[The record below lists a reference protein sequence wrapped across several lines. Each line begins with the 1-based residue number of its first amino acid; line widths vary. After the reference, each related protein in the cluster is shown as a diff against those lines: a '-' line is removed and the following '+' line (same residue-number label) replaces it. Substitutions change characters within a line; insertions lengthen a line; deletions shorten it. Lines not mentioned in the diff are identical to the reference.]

1 MPNYSYTCL
10 DCKKRFSLFL
20 SYQEYEKAQPACPA
34 CGSKNITR
42 RLGRVRFARSEE
54 SRLDALADPTKL
66 AGIEDD
72 PRAVAN
78 LMKQMSSELG
88 EDPGEEFH
96 EVVDRLEKGQSPE
109 EIERDL
115 PALGDS
121 GLADFGED

>member
-1 MPNYSYTCL
+1 MPNYSFTCL
-10 DCKKRFSLFL
+10 DCKKRFTIFL
-20 SYQEYEKAQPACPA
+20 SYQEYEKAQPICPA
-34 CGSKNITR
+34 CGSQNVTR

-54 SRLDALADPTKL
+54 SRLDALADPAKL

-72 PRAVAN
+72 PRAIAG

-88 EDPGEEFH
+88 EDPGEEFN

-115 PALGDS
+115 PALGD
-121 GLADFGED
+121 FGED

>member
-10 DCKKRFSLFL
+10 DCKTRFTIFL
-20 SYQEYEKAQPACPA
+20 SYQEYEKWQPACPD
-34 CGSKNITR
+34 CGSQNITR

-54 SRLDALADPTKL
+54 SRLDAMADPDKL
-66 AGIEDD
+66 AGLEDD
-72 PRAVAN
+72 PRAMAS

-96 EVVDRLEKGQSPE
+96 EVIDRLEKGQSPE

-121 GLADFGED
+121 SVDD